1 VEYTSKRQGG
11 AEVVISMLFAD
22 IRGSTSLAEGMSASD
37 FRHLINHFYQVSTK
51 VLVNW
56 EALIDRLV
64 GD

>member
-1 VEYTSKRQGG
+1 
-11 AEVVISMLFAD
+11 MLFAD